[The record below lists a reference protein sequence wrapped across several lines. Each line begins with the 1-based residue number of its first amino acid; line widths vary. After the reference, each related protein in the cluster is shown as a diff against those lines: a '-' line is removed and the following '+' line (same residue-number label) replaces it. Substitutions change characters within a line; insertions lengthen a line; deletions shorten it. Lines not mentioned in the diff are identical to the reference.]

1 MRVRIVVLF
10 FLWILIS
17 SLILAQSTGP
27 ATDNN
32 QDQEIQRLKQEITR
46 LKQILVALIRVLPQE
61 EKDKFADTLAQLEK
75 ELSDRTGVTTIEEGK
90 PVKELKKEKE
100 DGLDKLRV
108 SVDKIKED
116 VKRLSGGIAFSG
128 FFDVSVSTYRNYS
141 NMFNLG
147 DFEFDMEKSFGKN
160 FQVAA
165 ALVFGEDGARMG
177 VGFIDFHIFGG
188 SVPARGRI
196 FSDKGFHLQI
206 GQFDVPFGN
215 DWQYVASR
223 DRISFTAPLST
234 QLIMDGGYNDVGLRI
249 IRSGITYNYTLYILK
264 GVEEGIA
271 YGGRVG
277 LTPFSNPFTLHR
289 REAQHLEMGISYLR
303 DMDRDGKTEL
313 KAYSVDLE
321 SKIGPF
327 QLQAE
332 YIVKK
337 DERVQVKY
345 KGMQYLVS
353 VDLSRFSTLPFTVF
367 SRYDN
372 IRDKNY
378 LSSGKE
384 KLDRIA
390 GGINI
395 NLRNIAIIKSEFLH
409 FFKGNELFSGS
420 SFYIQL
426 VIIF

>member
-1 MRVRIVVLF
+1 MRSRIVILF
-10 FLWILIS
+10 FLWISIS
-17 SLILAQSTGP
+17 GFVFAQSNGVVTGSS
-27 ATDNN
+27 
-32 QDQEIQRLKQEITR
+32 QDQEIQRLRQEITR

-61 EKDKFADTLAQLEK
+61 EKEKFADTLAQLEK
-75 ELSDRTGVTTIEEGK
+75 ELSERTSVVTIDEEK
-90 PVKELKKEKE
+90 PVKAPEKEKE
-100 DGLDKLRV
+100 NGLDKLRV

-188 SVPARGRI
+188 PVPARGRI

-223 DRISFTAPLST
+223 DRVSFTAPLST
-234 QLIMDGGYNDVGLRI
+234 QLIMGGGYNDVGLRI

-271 YGGRVG
+271 YGGRVA
-277 LTPFSNPFTLHR
+277 LTPFSNPFTLHK
-289 REAQHLEMGISYLR
+289 RETQHLEIGASYLR

-321 SKIGPF
+321 SKIGSF

-345 KGMQYLVS
+345 KGMQYLIS
-353 VDLSRFSTLPFTVF
+353 LDLSQFSTLPFTVF

-372 IRDKNY
+372 IRNQNY
-378 LSSGKE
+378 FSSEKE
-384 KLDRIA
+384 KLDRVA

-395 NLRNIAIIKSEFLH
+395 NLRNIAILKTEFLH

-426 VIIF
+426 VITF